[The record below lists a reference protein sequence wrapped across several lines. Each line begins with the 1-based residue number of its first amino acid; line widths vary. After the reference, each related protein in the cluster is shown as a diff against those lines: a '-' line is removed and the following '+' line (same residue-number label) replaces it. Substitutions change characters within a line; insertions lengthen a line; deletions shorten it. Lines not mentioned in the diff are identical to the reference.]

1 MKQSIDKTII
11 DKTNAWPF
19 VEAKK
24 ILKERKKYIDKKN
37 KIILQTGYGPSGLPH
52 IGTFG
57 EVART
62 SMVVNALNQLTDIP
76 KEIITFSDDM
86 DGLRKVPDNIPNKEI
101 LEKNLN
107 KPLTK
112 VPDPF
117 KKFESFGE
125 HNNEMLKNFLN
136 QFEFKYTFKSSSN
149 LYLSGQFNE
158 TLKLVLNNYQGIM
171 DIIIPTLGKERQK
184 TYSPFLPICPDTGKV
199 LEIPVIEIDQD
210 KSKIIFDNNGK
221 KLEKSILNGE
231 CKLQWKVDWA
241 MRWYAL
247 DVDFEMYGKDLIESA
262 ILSTKIIN
270 LLGKINLSGF
280 AYELFLDERG
290 EKISKSKG
298 NGITID
304 QWLEFASPESL
315 SLFMYQNPKRAK
327 KLYKEI
333 VPKAVDEYL
342 DFIDKSKNQDEH
354 QLILNPVWHVHNGK
368 IPKED
373 MIMTFSMLLNLVET
387 SNANS
392 KDLLW
397 KFVKKYK
404 PNIKEQNFPIFDKLI
419 EYSIKFFNKVIKEQK
434 KYKRPNLEEKKALE
448 ELIKV
453 LADCKDQMLPE
464 EIQTKIYSVGKE
476 NGYKDNLRDWFKLIY
491 EVVFGVENGP
501 RLGFFISFFGIQE
514 TKKLILE
521 KIKNV

>member
-1 MKQSIDKTII
+1 MLKKENL

-24 ILKERKKYIDKKN
+24 LLRERKSFIEKKG

-62 SMVVNALNQLTDIP
+62 SMMVNALKQLTDFP
-76 KEIITFSDDM
+76 TEIITFSDDM
-86 DGLRKVPDNIPNKEI
+86 DGLRKVPDNVPNQELLK
-101 LEKNLN
+101 KNLH
-107 KPLTK
+107 KPLTQ

-117 KKFESFGE
+117 DKFNSFGE
-125 HNNEMLKNFLN
+125 HNNTMLKNFLDSFN
-136 QFEFKYTFKSSSN
+136 FNYNFKSSTI
-149 LYLSGQFNE
+149 LYKEGFFNS
-158 TLKLVLNNYQGIM
+158 TLQIVLKNYESIM
-171 DIIIPTLGKERQK
+171 DIILPTLGKERQK
-184 TYSPFLPICPDTGKV
+184 TYCPFLPICPDTGMV
-199 LEIPVIEIDQD
+199 LEIPVLEILKD

-221 KLEKSILNGE
+221 KLESSILDGD

-262 ILSTKIIN
+262 ILSTKIIK
-270 LLGKINLSGF
+270 LIGKKNPSGF
-280 AYELFLDERG
+280 AYELFLDEKG

-304 QWLEFASPESL
+304 QWLGYASPESL
-315 SLFMYQNPKRAK
+315 SLYMYQNPKRAK

-342 DFIDKSKNQDEH
+342 DFVDKAKKQNEL
-354 QLILNPVWHVHNGK
+354 QLLMNPVWHVHNGK
-368 IPKED
+368 IPKEEI
-373 MIMTFSMLLNLVET
+373 IMNFSMLLNLVET
-387 SNANS
+387 SNADS

-404 PNIKEQNFPIFDKLI
+404 SNILEKRYPIFDSLVG
-419 EYSIKFFNKVIKEQK
+419 YAIKYFNDVIKLKK
-434 KYKRPNLEEKKALE
+434 KYKIPNEKEKVALKALIETLEE
-448 ELIKV
+448 
-453 LADCKDQMLPE
+453 CNDQMSPE
-464 EIQTKIYSVGKE
+464 DIQTLIYSTGKE
-476 NGYKDNLRDWFKLIY
+476 NGYSENLREWFKLIY
-491 EVVFGVENGP
+491 EVVFGDENGP
-501 RLGFFISFFGIQE
+501 RMGFFISFFGVNE
-514 TKKLILE
+514 TKQLIKD
-521 KIKNV
+521 KIK